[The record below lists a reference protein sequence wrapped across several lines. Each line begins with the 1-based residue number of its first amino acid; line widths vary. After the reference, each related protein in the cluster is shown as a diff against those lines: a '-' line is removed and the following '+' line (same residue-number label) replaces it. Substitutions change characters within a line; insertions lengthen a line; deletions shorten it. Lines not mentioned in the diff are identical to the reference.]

1 MRYVIAV
8 FGIAGIVV
16 SSLALAARDAVPVQ
30 QIEVLLSGSNW
41 NCAYVNQSPYADVH
55 GIPVAVFGIAVY
67 TLLVVLA
74 LLRRRVLTV
83 YAAGIALAYGL
94 YITNIEGHI
103 LRAWCVYGVSSLI
116 LIVLIS
122 FLAFGDLIF
131 ASTPISSR

>member
-67 TLLVVLA
+67 ILLAVLA

-103 LRAWCVYGVSSLI
+103 LRVWCAYGVSSLI

>member
-1 MRYVIAV
+1 VRYVIAV

-67 TLLVVLA
+67 ILLAVLA

-103 LRAWCVYGVSSLI
+103 LRVWCAYGVSSLI

>member
-1 MRYVIAV
+1 VRYVIAV

-16 SSLALAARDAVPVQ
+16 SSLALAARDTVPVQ

-67 TLLVVLA
+67 ILLAVLA

-103 LRAWCVYGVSSLI
+103 LRVWCAYGVSSLI